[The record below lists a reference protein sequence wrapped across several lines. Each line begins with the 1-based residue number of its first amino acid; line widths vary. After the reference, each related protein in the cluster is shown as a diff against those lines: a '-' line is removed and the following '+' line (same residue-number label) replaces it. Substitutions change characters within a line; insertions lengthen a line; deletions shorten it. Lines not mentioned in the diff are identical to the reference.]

1 MKHLILNEDEVT
13 CVFVDDG
20 KTDFR
25 IYKLNFH
32 TQGNLA
38 EPIMVTKNIVP
49 DLDTKRHSYANPDFT
64 LSADG
69 NSIMADYHDTRSSH
83 ESILQFNLIS
93 TER

>member
-1 MKHLILNEDEVT
+1 
-13 CVFVDDG
+13 
-20 KTDFR
+20 
-25 IYKLNFH
+25 
-32 TQGNLA
+32 
-38 EPIMVTKNIVP
+38 MVTKNIVP